1 MHAYSLKH
9 SRLPIQPLQ
18 IRPTLAAPI
27 QISGKWLFENFTP
40 PGKRL
45 KTVLELQVRYFHP
58 ANQVLWKGKLNPTAM
73 KRDTRVDTSCS
84 EQRMGKSWLR
94 TGSGSR
100 VACEQTVNRLSVW
113 GKVPPRGD
121 VFFEQKNIKTRRKP
135 LKKWLF
141 CYISVT
147 HSTYRKRLRASGD
160 VPCASEDM
168 ACGYWFSK
176 WRTTKSIWVR

>member
-1 MHAYSLKH
+1 M
-9 SRLPIQPLQ
+9 
-18 IRPTLAAPI
+18 TAPSASAEG

-45 KTVLELQVRYFHP
+45 KTVLELQVRYFHL

-100 VACEQTVNRLSVW
+100 VACQQTVNRLSVW
-113 GKVPPRGD
+113 GPPEEMC
-121 VFFEQKNIKTRRKP
+121 FSNRRTSKPVEKP